1 MKKFVALVFCTL
13 HIFGAHALDIR
24 FEPVAPGVYAYIGDT
39 AGRTVQNQG
48 VNANLG
54 LVVTPE
60 GALLIDSGSTAQ
72 VARQIEEAIRRVTP
86 QPIRWVIN
94 TGTQDHRWL
103 GNGVFTAK
111 GAQVI
116 AHANALPDMRTRGG
130 DQLSALR
137 NLLGPAA
144 EGTDPVL
151 PQRLVEGSDTTLS
164 LGGVRV
170 MLVHRGGG
178 HTPGDTMVWLPETR
192 VVFSGDIVY
201 VDRMLSVIPVSHT
214 GRWLAAFSA
223 LEALTPGVIVP
234 GHGRVT
240 NLSEATEQTRDYL
253 MAVRAHARRAVDE
266 GLDPSTA
273 SRTFNG
279 SRWNRLQN
287 AEELGPGNVSRI
299 FLEMERE

>member
-1 MKKFVALVFCTL
+1 MKKYVALVFCTL

-24 FEPVAPGVYAYIGDT
+24 FAPVAPGVYAYIGDT

-48 VNANLG
+48 LNANLG

-144 EGTDPVL
+144 EGTEPVL
-151 PQRLVEGSDTTLS
+151 PQRLIEGSDTTLS

-178 HTPGDTMVWLPETR
+178 HQRTTR
-192 VVFSGDIVY
+192 
-201 VDRMLSVIPVSHT
+201 
-214 GRWLAAFSA
+214 
-223 LEALTPGVIVP
+223 
-234 GHGRVT
+234 
-240 NLSEATEQTRDYL
+240 
-253 MAVRAHARRAVDE
+253 
-266 GLDPSTA
+266 
-273 SRTFNG
+273 
-279 SRWNRLQN
+279 
-287 AEELGPGNVSRI
+287 EL
-299 FLEMERE
+299 L